1 MISYTQAAMERVMK
15 VQEVILQAL
24 AKKITWWQAAEII
37 GISDRQMRRWRERY
51 EEFGIRGLFDR
62 RRGKPSPKRVML
74 ATVERVLE
82 LYRER
87 YFDLNVRHFHEKL
100 AAEHQIQLSY
110 SWVKGVL
117 QGAGLIAQGRKRGP
131 HRQRRPRR
139 PLPGMLLHIDGSQHR
154 WFQDERWY
162 DLLVILDDATSQI
175 YYAQLG
181 EEESTLTVLAGLQE
195 VIERKGLFCALYSDR
210 GSHFWL
216 TPKAGEAV
224 DPHRLTQVGR
234 ALRELGIRMIP
245 AYSPQ
250 ARGRSERN
258 FGTWQGRLPQEL
270 RLAGCTTL
278 EQANRFLR
286 EHYIAEFNRRFQVA
300 AGRRGSAFMPCRRP
314 DLRRVFS
321 LQFERTVNRDNTV
334 SLQNLTL
341 QIEPVKWRGTLA
353 GCSVTAHQHLD
364 GTLSLSYGPHCLG
377 RYDAVGAPLTAKA
390 STALSRGRVT
400 CPLPLQPHPQN
411 QPDPS
416 GEGTTLKPDISLATK
431 SGHFNLLTTVVV
443 RRAEQFQPVIG
454 TSYAYL
460 EGFGSVPAFAEVVVN
475 IG

>member
-1 MISYTQAAMERVMK
+1 MQ
-15 VQEVILQAL
+15 VQEVILRAV

-37 GISDRQMRRWRERY
+37 GISDRSMRRWRERY
-51 EEFGIRGLFDR
+51 EEFGFRGLFDR
-62 RRGKPSPKRVML
+62 RRGKPSPKRVPL
-74 ATVERVLE
+74 AVVEQVLA
-82 LYRER
+82 LYREK

-100 AAEHQIQLSY
+100 EAEHQVKLSY

-117 QGAGLIAQGRKRGP
+117 QGAGVIARGGKRGV

-139 PLPGMLLHIDGSQHR
+139 PLPGMLLHIDGSEHR
-154 WFQDERWY
+154 WFQDDRWY
-162 DLLVILDDATSQI
+162 DLLVILDDATSEI
-175 YYAQLG
+175 YYAQLV
-181 EEESTLTVLAGLQE
+181 EEESTLTAMAALKE

-258 FGTWQGRLPQEL
+258 FRTWQGRLPQEL
-270 RLAGCTTL
+270 RLAGCATVD
-278 EQANRFLR
+278 EANRFLR
-286 EHYIAEFNRRFQVA
+286 ERYIAEFNRRFQVA
-300 AGRRGSAFMPCRRP
+300 AAEKGSAFVRCAVRHL
-314 DLRRVFS
+314 DRVFS

-334 SLQNLTL
+334 SFQNRKL
-341 QIEPVKWRGTLA
+341 QIEPVTWRATLA

-377 RYDAVGAPLTAKA
+377 RYDAHGVLLSRKA
-390 STALSRGRVT
+390 STQLGRGRGSAPFP
-400 CPLPLQPHPQN
+400 CNPIPPNHPTQ
-411 QPDPS
+411 S
-416 GEGTTLKPDISLATK
+416 A
-431 SGHFNLLTTVVV
+431 
-443 RRAEQFQPVIG
+443 RA
-454 TSYAYL
+454 
-460 EGFGSVPAFAEVVVN
+460 
-475 IG
+475 